1 MGQIK
6 YAKWK
11 ISWNRF
17 LIILRVSLQR
27 IMNNKI
33 NNNKLM
39 KQNLFRLC
47 LTAMMLLV
55 TLASYAY
62 DAYIDGVYYN
72 FSGTYA
78 TVTCRVYNSA
88 DNIDAYSGDIVIP
101 NIVDYD
107 GKIYNVTSIGEY
119 AFFRCSNLTSVTIPE
134 GIRSIGYYAFSFCSS
149 LTSVTIPN
157 GVVSIGSL
165 AFRGCSKLYSVAIP
179 ESVTNIGADT
189 FEACSNLKKA
199 RFASVESLCRIPF
212 SYPNSNPLYNAH
224 HLYLGDCEEE
234 VTELTIPEDITNI
247 GVYTFNYCSNL
258 EKCIFTSSTPSKIG
272 SLFNSFTTI
281 IVPDDAVEFYKSICV
296 SNANQIFSKSSLDYV
311 VAKTTAADGHSE
323 LLKAIGGVG
332 KEADVV
338 SLKVEGTINGYDI
351 MLMRNKMTNLR
362 YLDLSDATIVPE
374 KDNYQYY
381 TGYYT
386 KENVLGDYYFY
397 DVDNLRSVIL
407 PKNITSIGSRAFAGC
422 DNLVKV
428 TGMPDC
434 CTTIGDYAFHS
445 ATHLN
450 QVEIGEGVTSIPYY
464 CFARSNLPTIS
475 LPNSV
480 TSIGSYA
487 FYSCDNM
494 KDLKLPP
501 SLKTIGSY
509 AFQNCRDLTEIHI
522 PSMLESI
529 ADNAFSNCTAAK
541 DVYVYTLTTT
551 SIQQNSFVYDG
562 VTLHAPQEPEDVF
575 WAYYND
581 TQWSQFTNVV
591 PFEAKYEKWYTGEDQ
606 DITLDDGETIP
617 NEDEDEKAEG
627 EMRPGSCLEYLQGAY
642 QWLNKLVMKWVGDK
656 FPCLIDN
663 SSVFIDELCFEL
675 DIKAGKWYF
684 FSFPFNVDLS
694 KCTFNGKYVW
704 RYYDGDLRAKN
715 GGGAWQN
722 VTDGKLK
729 AFQGYI
735 FNAQKA
741 GKITISIS
749 DPMFTGSNKRVN
761 IAAHA
766 SSEAQDAGWSFVG
779 NPFMSYYDL
788 GNFIDEFDCPITV
801 WDPVNNTYNA
811 VVPGDDDYEF
821 HPFEAFFVQ
830 KPEGQSNITFDK
842 DGREGYNDAMR
853 TLQSRRRAR
862 AAQAI
867 NPARRIVNLEISDGT
882 TTDKTRVVFNDERQ
896 MKYEPECDASKFMSE
911 ESSVQLFTID
921 NDDIRYAINERPNAD
936 PSTGSGQAQ
945 CIVRLGFTAKADGT
959 YTISAPRMDKAM
971 ALKDRETGNVH
982 NFADGDYE
990 FLAKAGTHMDRFV
1003 LVPEQLTTGLGS
1015 LLAEGIKVEAQDGGI
1030 NIAGIE
1036 GKTASIYNAAGQL
1049 VATLTESGRT
1059 EVTPGAYVVKVGEVS
1074 TKIVVR

>member
-1 MGQIK
+1 
-6 YAKWK
+6 
-11 ISWNRF
+11 
-17 LIILRVSLQR
+17 
-27 IMNNKI
+27 
-33 NNNKLM
+33 
-39 KQNLFRLC
+39 
-47 LTAMMLLV
+47 MLLV
-55 TLASYAY
+55 SAASYAY
-62 DAYIDGVYYN
+62 NACIDGIYYN
-72 FSGTYA
+72 FSGSNA
-78 TVTCRVYNSA
+78 TVTYKVNSS
-88 DNIDAYSGDIVIP
+88 NNSSAYTGDVVIP
-101 NIVDYD
+101 STVDYN
-107 GKIYNVTSIGEY
+107 GKTYNVTSIEDY
-119 AFFRCSNLTSVTIPE
+119 AFRSCYSLTSVTIPE
-134 GIRSIGYYAFSFCSS
+134 GVTSIGGGAFYYCSS
-149 LTSVTIPN
+149 LTSVTIPE
-157 GVVSIGSL
+157 GVTSIGNS
-165 AFRGCSKLYSVAIP
+165 AFSCCFGLDKCFVKASSPSTLGSKAFVTFTIIFVP
-179 ESVTNIGADT
+179 DESVEEYRATW
-189 FEACSNLKKA
+189 S
-199 RFASVESLCRIPF
+199 
-212 SYPNSNPLYNAH
+212 SY
-224 HLYLGDCEEE
+224 
-234 VTELTIPEDITNI
+234 
-247 GVYTFNYCSNL
+247 
-258 EKCIFTSSTPSKIG
+258 
-272 SLFNSFTTI
+272 
-281 IVPDDAVEFYKSICV
+281 
-296 SNANQIFSKSSLDYV
+296 ANQIFAQSKSEYL
-311 VAKTTAADGHSE
+311 VANTTAADGHSE

-332 KEADVV
+332 KKADVV
-338 SLKVEGTINGYDI
+338 SLKVVGTINGYDI

-386 KENVLGDYYFY
+386 KENVLGDCSFY
-397 DVDNLRSVIL
+397 DVDNLRTVVL
-407 PKNITSIGSRAFAGC
+407 PKNITSIGSYAFAKC
-422 DNLVKV
+422 DNLYEVL
-428 TGMPDC
+428 GMPES
-434 CTTIGDYAFHS
+434 CTTIGRSAFRECS
-445 ATHLN
+445 
-450 QVEIGEGVTSIPYY
+450 
-464 CFARSNLPTIS
+464 S
-475 LPNSV
+475 LTNVSFGDDLL
-480 TSIGSYA
+480 SIGSNA
-487 FYSCDNM
+487 FQSCYTL

-501 SLKTIGSY
+501 SLKTIDSS
-509 AFQNCRDLTEIHI
+509 AFSGCSSLTEIHV

-529 ADNAFSNCTAAK
+529 GDNAFSGCARAK
-541 DVYVYTLTTT
+541 DVYVYTLTPT
-551 SIQQNSFVYDG
+551 SIQQNSFAYDG

-575 WAYYND
+575 WGYYND

-591 PFEAKYEKWYTGEDQ
+591 PFEAKYEKWFTGEDQ
-606 DITLDDGETIP
+606 NITLDDGETIP

-694 KCTFNGKYVW
+694 KCTFNGKHVW

-766 SSEAQDAGWSFVG
+766 SNEAQNAGWNFVG

-801 WDPVNNTYNA
+801 WDSVNNTYNA

-896 MKYEPECDASKFMSE
+896 MKYEPECDASEFMSE
-911 ESSVQLFTID
+911 ESAVQLFTID

-1030 NIAGIE
+1030 NIAGFE